1 MIDENKPL
9 AGKVAIVTGAGQPVS
24 IGRSHALALARAGAK
39 VVVND
44 NGSPLDG
51 EGFDTTLAEI
61 VVREIRDQGGEA
73 VANVESVATAD
84 GANAIV
90 QTALDAFGK
99 VDILINNAGNQRF
112 ARIYE
117 ATDEDF
123 DSLVAVH
130 LKGAFNMMRAVSK
143 PMMARRSGVILNT
156 ASTGGLGFY
165 GNSIYSAVK
174 EGIVGFTRS
183 VARDLGPHGIRV
195 NAIRPGAVSRMRAD
209 PKASEMANE
218 AELVH
223 GFPTAWNQ
231 FIVRDMMSSTNQA
244 PESDL
249 NPDHIANF
257 ALWLCSDAAVD
268 VNGMTFRVAGGEIG
282 LMTDPE
288 ISRMVFRSGGWDF
301 AALNQPQVRNYLIG
315 NLVNRFAG
323 KSG

>member
-1 MIDENKPL
+1 MLDENKPL
-9 AGKVAIVTGAGQPVS
+9 AGKVAIITGAGQPVS
-24 IGRSHALALARAGAK
+24 IGRSHAMAFAKAGAK

-44 NGSPLDG
+44 NGSALDG
-51 EGFDTTLAEI
+51 ADTGTNLADI
-61 VVREIRDQGGEA
+61 VVEEIRHEGGEA
-73 VANVESVATAD
+73 VASMESVATGE

-99 VDILINNAGNQRF
+99 VDILVNNAGNQRF

-130 LKGAFNMMRAVSK
+130 LKGTFNMMRAVSK
-143 PMMARRSGVILNT
+143 PMMDQRYGVILNT

-165 GNSIYSAVK
+165 GNSAVK
-174 EGIVGFTRS
+174 EGTVGFTRS

-209 PKASEMANE
+209 PKASAMANE

-231 FIVRDMMSSTNQA
+231 FIVKDMVTSLNEA
-244 PESDL
+244 PETDL
-249 NPDHIANF
+249 DPRHIANF
-257 ALWLCSDAAVD
+257 VLWLCSDAAAN
-268 VNGMTFRVAGGEIG
+268 VNGHTFRVAGGEIG

-288 ISRMVFRSGGWDF
+288 MIRSVFRAGGWDF
-301 AALNQPQVRNYLIG
+301 KSLNRPQVRGYLVG
-315 NLVNRFAG
+315 HLQNRFAG
-323 KSG
+323 KGQ